1 VSDTLPPLD
10 LPYDHAAI
18 LFVQTVAILG
28 RMQDSDIDERGHGS
42 PLPRGVMTCG
52 DAMALVPLLMI
63 LLVGVYPQLLDQDAL
78 ESALRTA
85 VLPSQTL
92 Q

>member
-1 VSDTLPPLD
+1 MSDIPPPLD
-10 LPYDHAAI
+10 LPFDQAAV
-18 LFVQTVAILG
+18 LYLTTLSVLG
-28 RMQDSDIDERGHGS
+28 RMQDSDIDERGYGAT
-42 PLPRGVMTCG
+42 LPRGVLTCG
-52 DAMALVPLLMI
+52 EAMALMPLVMI

>member
-1 VSDTLPPLD
+1 MSDIPPPLD
-10 LPYDHAAI
+10 LPFDHAAV
-18 LFVQTVAILG
+18 LYVTAVSILG
-28 RMQDSDIDERGHGS
+28 RMQDSDIDDRGYSS
-42 PLPRGVMTCG
+42 PLPRGVVTCG
-52 DAMALVPLLMI
+52 EAMALMPLVMI
-63 LLVGVYPQLLDQDAL
+63 LLVGVYPALLDQDAL